1 MAQESPRT
9 QVFPLGRE
17 RPGQA
22 PGAKRK
28 ALEVGREAVPD
39 AGFMFLLMKSR
50 ELGHFLPL
58 AGVEG
63 NQLVP
68 EPCGPLAP
76 GQPSR
81 RVLVG
86 QPLQT

>member
-1 MAQESPRT
+1 M
-9 QVFPLGRE
+9 
-17 RPGQA
+17 
-22 PGAKRK
+22 KRK
-28 ALEVGREAVPD
+28 ALEVGREDLAGAEGAKGKEAVPD

-50 ELGHFLPL
+50 ELGDFLSL

-86 QPLQT
+86 QPLRT